1 MPPSNMWIKLERGG
15 TLVRRVAAGSTV
27 LCPAD
32 KGSWLSQDDS
42 PMSTQPTP
50 PRVQTVAA
58 PRGDEKVLVVPSLPG
73 VPQVLQQ
80 QKMSSSLG
88 CHSNDNASG
97 APHSLFRC
105 LSSHKESWV
114 APLGKEAT
122 WVGTFGHWR

>member
-1 MPPSNMWIKLERGG
+1 
-15 TLVRRVAAGSTV
+15 
-27 LCPAD
+27 
-32 KGSWLSQDDS
+32 
-42 PMSTQPTP
+42 MSTQPTP

-114 APLGKEAT
+114 SPLGKEAT